1 MKIALVLFDIDLSL
15 INLSDYYLIGVDK
28 GALNLVKNNYKVD
41 LAIGDFDSVSKKE
54 FNLIKENSKELIILN
69 PIKDKTDT
77 EEALDYALK
86 KSSDI
91 TIFGGIIG
99 KRIEHF
105 LSNLTLFYK
114 FNDLKIVDNYSL
126 ILYKDKISLNK
137 EDYKEY
143 KYVSFFTLTNTT
155 LTLKGF
161 KYNLDNFA
169 LSLENCSLTTSNEI
183 LSDIASVISSNKV
196 LIVFSKSD
204 KSIEK

>member
-54 FNLIKENSKELIILN
+54 FNLIKGNSKELIVLN

-114 FNDLKIVDNYSL
+114 FNDLKIVDNNSL